1 MARLFEYKDADL
13 FCHHSL
19 DPSPSP
25 AEFYMHAHERME
37 ILHFLSGDA
46 QYLVEGS
53 VYPLHPG
60 ELLVM
65 NRAEAHKLQLLSD
78 RPYERIVLHFSPSVL
93 RGIDPEGL
101 LLRVF
106 ADKPLGK
113 RNRYVSDRF
122 PALFSSFDAAGSG
135 VQLRLHMLLI
145 LANVLDELA
154 GLTGNTLPAADEPE
168 AAPQQILQYVNLHL
182 FEDISL
188 SSVSRAFFLSP
199 SQLNRVFRRAT
210 GSSVGEY
217 IRVKQL
223 LAARERIL
231 AGTSPAA
238 ASAACGFRD
247 YSTFFRAYRER
258 FGCAPSRDHSG

>member
-1 MARLFEYKDADL
+1 M
-13 FCHHSL
+13 
-19 DPSPSP
+19 
-25 AEFYMHAHERME
+25 
-37 ILHFLSGDA
+37 
-46 QYLVEGS
+46 
-53 VYPLHPG
+53 
-60 ELLVM
+60 
-65 NRAEAHKLQLLSD
+65 QLL
-78 RPYERIVLHFSPSVL
+78 
-93 RGIDPEGL
+93 
-101 LLRVF
+101 
-106 ADKPLGK
+106 
-113 RNRYVSDRF
+113 
-122 PALFSSFDAAGSG
+122 
-135 VQLRLHMLLI
+135 LHMLLI

>member
-37 ILHFLSGDA
+37 ILYFLSGDA

-53 VYPLHPG
+53 IYPLHPG

-65 NRAEAHKLQLLSD
+65 NRAEAHRLQLLSD

-93 RGIDPEGL
+93 RGIDPDGL
-101 LLRVF
+101 LLRIF

-113 RNRYVSDRF
+113 QNHYVSDRF
-122 PALFSSFDAAGSG
+122 RMLFSDFDAVGSG
-135 VQLRLHMLLI
+135 AQLRLHMLLI
-145 LANVLDELA
+145 LVNVLGELSS
-154 GLTGNTLPAADEPE
+154 LTGNASSAADAQETT
-168 AAPQQILQYVNLHL
+168 PQRILRYVNQHL
-182 FEDISL
+182 FENISL
-188 SSVSRAFFLSP
+188 ASVSRAFFLSA
-199 SQLNRVFRRAT
+199 SQLSRVFRQAT

-217 IRVKQL
+217 IRVKRL

-231 AGTSPAA
+231 AGSSPADA
-238 ASAACGFRD
+238 CAACGFQD
-247 YSTFFRAYRER
+247 YSTFFRTYKSK
-258 FGCAPSRDHSG
+258 FGCAPSRDHIN